1 MIPSKKNPL
10 IVILMGKSGSGKGTQ
25 GDLLVKKFGLDRIV
39 SGDLLRARVKKN
51 DFTGRK
57 QREQLLRGLL
67 APMCVIFKL
76 WLDKVEEIKNKNKN
90 FKGLVMDG
98 NPRRLMEAILIDQ
111 AFEWYEWDKNVKV
124 ILVDISDQE
133 AIWRLTKRRM
143 CQDCKMLIPFVGE
156 FRKLTKC
163 PKCGGKLI
171 TRADDTVKS
180 AKNRLKWFRTDVQP
194 IINYYKKSG
203 RLVKVNGERS
213 IGNVFKDIL
222 KVIK

>member
-1 MIPSKKNPL
+1 
-10 IVILMGKSGSGKGTQ
+10 
-25 GDLLVKKFGLDRIV
+25 
-39 SGDLLRARVKKN
+39 
-51 DFTGRK
+51 
-57 QREQLLRGLL
+57 
-67 APMCVIFKL
+67 
-76 WLDKVEEIKNKNKN
+76 
-90 FKGLVMDG
+90 
-98 NPRRLMEAILIDQ
+98 MEAILIDQ